1 MILSPFQQPSPR
13 QNLLSELIQEARQRD
28 DQRQLTLLCSQWVHR
43 FGIETLPVQNEVDR
57 ASFVPEP
64 VVEAESP
71 EFQEEDPGLLVSA
84 SVPEVEIHEVQ
95 QSDSETERDDFELS
109 FDESL
114 STEGTPSVEPE
125 PDASTDLDQL
135 LQEMLKDHETVHSLT
150 PEPDVKVTAS
160 VSEAE
165 MQENDRLDS
174 EVDRNDFEVSFDES
188 LLTEV
193 TQSVE
198 QEPDIKAETELI
210 ETELKTESNQSDDSE
225 SGSIDR
231 FTSLL
236 QNSLDKSIP
245 VVAKIEEAV
254 EERQLAQ
261 PPSPPKP
268 VAAPPI
274 RTPRSL
280 RRWLPGGTEGFPKA
294 S

>member
-13 QNLLSELIQEARQRD
+13 QNLLSGLIQDARQRD
-28 DQRQLTLLCSQWVHR
+28 DQGQLTLLCSQWVHR
-43 FGIETLPVQNEVDR
+43 FGIETLPVQNEIDS

-64 VVEAESP
+64 VVEAECP
-71 EFQEEDPGLLVSA
+71 EFHEQDPGLLASA
-84 SVPEVEIHEVQ
+84 SVPAVEMHDVQ
-95 QSDSETERDDFELS
+95 QSDSETERDDFDLS

-114 STEGTPSVEPE
+114 LTEGSQSVEQE

-135 LQEMLKDHETVHSLT
+135 LQEMLQDHETVQNLK
-150 PEPDVKVTAS
+150 PEPDVRVTAS

-165 MQENDRLDS
+165 MQEDQRSDS
-174 EVDRNDFEVSFDES
+174 EEEHNDFEVSFDES
-188 LLTEV
+188 LLIESI
-193 TQSVE
+193 QSVE
-198 QEPDIKAETELI
+198 QEPDVKDEI
-210 ETELKTESNQSDDSE
+210 ELKTESNQEEDSE
-225 SGSIDR
+225 SGSVDR

-236 QNSLDKSIP
+236 QNSLDESSP

-254 EERQLAQ
+254 EERQQAQ

-280 RRWLPGGTEGFPKA
+280 RRWLPSGTEGFPKA

>member
-1 MILSPFQQPSPR
+1 VILSPFQQPSPR

-43 FGIETLPVQNEVDR
+43 FGIETLPVQNEIDS
-57 ASFVPEP
+57 ASFAPEP
-64 VVEAESP
+64 VVEAECP
-71 EFQEEDPGLLVSA
+71 EFHEQDPGLLVSA
-84 SVPEVEIHEVQ
+84 SVPAVEMHDVQ
-95 QSDSETERDDFELS
+95 QSDSETERDDFDLS

-135 LQEMLKDHETVHSLT
+135 LQEMLQDHETVQNLK
-150 PEPDVKVTAS
+150 PEPDVRVTAS
-160 VSEAE
+160 VFEAE
-165 MQENDRLDS
+165 MQEEQRSDS
-174 EVDRNDFEVSFDES
+174 EEEHNDFEVSFDES
-188 LLTEV
+188 LLIES

-198 QEPDIKAETELI
+198 PEADVKDEI
-210 ETELKTESNQSDDSE
+210 ELKTESNQEEDSE

-236 QNSLDKSIP
+236 QKSLDESSP

-254 EERQLAQ
+254 EERQQAQ

-268 VAAPPI
+268 IAAPPI